1 MEINKV
7 KKIKNKKI
15 FGLQKI
21 DLKKIKDNRGW
32 INKIFNK
39 KLLEKI
45 KIHKLGEIYY
55 SVSKKNVFRGFHIQL
70 KPYENTKV
78 IHCIDGKIIDYTL
91 DLRKDSKTF
100 LLLNKFYLDNNS
112 ILLIP
117 KGVAHA
123 YYTINDSTLIYYS
136 DIEYNEKNNIS
147 INWKSVDNN
156 LISKKNIVISKKDIN
171 SISLNKYLNEK

>member
-1 MEINKV
+1 MQNSEIPKLF
-7 KKIKNKKI
+7 KNPI
-15 FGLQKI
+15 Y
-21 DLKKIKDNRGW
+21 KDKRGS
-32 INKIFNK
+32 
-39 KLLEKI
+39 
-45 KIHKLGEIYY
+45 LGEVFKNSNINPKFVIQT
-55 SVSKKNVFRGFHIQL
+55 SSKKNVFRGFHIQL